1 MHFGYSLRLLGNAPP
16 IYLSMA
22 DVVQNAQQEF
32 GDHPPSWTR
41 QSGTSLFHRTRYSR
55 SVQWLRQRV
64 YDRAKFCHSCGAWPV
79 GCLHGARCSQLRC
92 RGDGRV
98 WSRNVAWMGL
108 WQPRRQLLGARFH
121 FPAWLRYLHFHEI
134 KRWVGLP
141 TASLIAFIIGLG
153 GVAGAL
159 GVSFF
164 YKASNLAEFQAIQMC
179 AWNGSCRNSFV
190 VAGILLKTP
199 SDND

>member
-1 MHFGYSLRLLGNAPP
+1 
-16 IYLSMA
+16 MA

-32 GDHPPSWTR
+32 WRTTLRPGPGR
-41 QSGTSLFHRTRYSR
+41 GGTSLFHRTRYSR

-64 YDRAKFCHSCGAWPV
+64 YDRGKFCHSCRAWPV
-79 GCLHGARCSQLRC
+79 GFSTERAAANSDAGVMA
-92 RGDGRV
+92 GV
-98 WSRNVAWMGL
+98 WSRNVAWMGAVAASAATA
-108 WQPRRQLLGARFH
+108 WRKIP

-153 GVAGAL
+153 CVAGAL

-164 YKASNLAEFQAIQMC
+164 YKASNLAEFQAIQMWRMEWLM
-179 AWNGSCRNSFV
+179 AATASF